1 MVPGITLHLGFV
13 CFLGLQIHPIIEI
26 KSFQF
31 PEINFADNIINFAID
46 ISKETIYI
54 RYTFGASFSALV
66 CPDLTRLLQMQS
78 RTLRYE
84 SIKHI

>member
-31 PEINFADNIINFAID
+31 PEINFADNIINLQL
-46 ISKETIYI
+46 
-54 RYTFGASFSALV
+54 TFRRKQF
-66 CPDLTRLLQMQS
+66 T
-78 RTLRYE
+78 
-84 SIKHI
+84 